1 MPTFEEHRQKCDIAK
16 SAQLTL
22 QAANPHEHADWIII
36 AAFYQA
42 LHWVDAFFA
51 LDNYHPGAHNRRKN
65 AIFRYEDLRLIRDSY
80 TKLYDASI
88 DARYEPETFKDARRK
103 RSIEF
108 VVVVDR
114 IRRKLSSQLSHIEC
128 RLCDEY
134 TDWFFGFEHISFRT
148 FSQQSRDGYTNP
160 VDEVEALLEEDLASI
175 VAHINGLID
184 QSQT

>member
-88 DARYEPETFKDARRK
+88 DARYEP
-103 RSIEF
+103 
-108 VVVVDR
+108 
-114 IRRKLSSQLSHIEC
+114 
-128 RLCDEY
+128 Y
-134 TDWFFGFEHISFRT
+134 TYQND
-148 FSQQSRDGYTNP
+148 P
-160 VDEVEALLEEDLASI
+160 DEVEALLEEDLASI
-175 VAHINGLID
+175 VAHINELIN
-184 QSQT
+184 QAQA